1 MGVNATLLGQMITF
15 ILFVLF
21 TMKFVWPPLTAAMAE
36 RAERIADGL
45 AAAEKGQ
52 QAGEEAKVQVEAA
65 LNEAR
70 TEAAALI
77 AQAQKRHNDVVDEAK
92 GVAAEEGSRILEAA
106 RAQIEQETTLAR
118 ETLRKQVAVLAVAG
132 AEKILVREIDAA
144 GHEQMLNELAGQL

>member
-70 TEAAALI
+70 TEAAALV
-77 AQAQKRHNDVVDEAK
+77 AQAQKRHNEVVDEAK
-92 GVAAEEGSRILEAA
+92 NVASEEGARILEAA

-118 ETLRKQVAVLAVAG
+118 ETLRKQVSVLAVSG
-132 AEKILVREIDAA
+132 AEKILAREIDAA